1 MNEHDDDHAWTGT
14 QPANWFVY
22 SQYEMLQ
29 GLNPTSIQNKG
40 WSKDGI
46 GDRWL
51 TGSGLLPHEDAA
63 AHFPIGY

>member
-1 MNEHDDDHAWTGT
+1 MMMTTH
-14 QPANWFVY
+14 
-22 SQYEMLQ
+22 
-29 GLNPTSIQNKG
+29 GLAHNLLIDLSTHNMKCYKDWIPTSIQNKG